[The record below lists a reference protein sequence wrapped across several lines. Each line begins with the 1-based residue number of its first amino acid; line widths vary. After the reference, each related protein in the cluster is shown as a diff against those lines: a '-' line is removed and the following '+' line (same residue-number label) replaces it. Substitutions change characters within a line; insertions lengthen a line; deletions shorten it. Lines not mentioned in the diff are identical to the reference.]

1 MTKRSIKR
9 KNRKIKFSE
18 KNYIEKNYMRG
29 SKAVIPIELK
39 SIDDLYMKH
48 DYKKMELSDEI
59 CNYIDEIAFMIP
71 INIDIILEIHSPRLT
86 EEEQAKVKKSI
97 KNNYGIEIDD
107 IEFEMDATNKK
118 SVTLAVAG
126 ILLLIFNVLIDSYIG
141 NILSNFLCVIW
152 WVAIWDMLELQIFDR
167 RENKWKRLNNQQLYD
182 STITFVFDDEE
193 FDPKKL
199 NSI

>member
-193 FDPKKL
+193 EDKK
-199 NSI
+199 